1 MKRIVVFSLV
11 VFLSLGLFVSCG
23 GNKSTDEIQDDV
35 IVELPLLKVGHV
47 NQDHHLALYV
57 AALKGDFFK
66 DDGVW
71 MTEIKYKERYTLH
84 TGDGPIA
91 EVQLI
96 KSKGGAEMPNNLL
109 AGLFDIG
116 FGGVPA
122 VMGVVDKGKDVRILL
137 PLQNA
142 GDQLIV
148 ENEMPV
154 ENWDEFIDYV
164 KKSDEQIVLGYKA
177 PTAVQY
183 IVAQKAFSEVGITY
197 TEDPT
202 VTDAM
207 VLWVNQKGQ
216 KNMTTNLAAGQVDGF
231 VANQPTPAQAV
242 VAGVGK
248 FITEL
253 SVLPPEGMWVHHPCC
268 MVCSNEKVKT
278 EHPEEVKQFL
288 KLVMIATD
296 HINNDMDDAIKIAYE
311 FLGQKEG
318 VEDLSI
324 PTVYYSNE
332 DDEIW
337 RGGIVTW
344 AKVMNEIDKYSGEL
358 KGIVDE
364 RVVDMCVDFSFLE
377 ELKKELGK

>member
-1 MKRIVVFSLV
+1 MPKSSEELTVRS
-11 VFLSLGLFVSCG
+11 
-23 GNKSTDEIQDDV
+23 STD
-35 IVELPLLKVGHV
+35 ELPLLKVGHV

-84 TGDGPIA
+84 TRNGPIA

-122 VMGVVDKGKDVRILL
+122 VMGIVDKGKDVRILL

-177 PTAVQY
+177 PDR
-183 IVAQKAFSEVGITY
+183 KS
-197 TEDPT
+197 
-202 VTDAM
+202 
-207 VLWVNQKGQ
+207 
-216 KNMTTNLAAGQVDGF
+216 
-231 VANQPTPAQAV
+231 V
-242 VAGVGK
+242 V
-248 FITEL
+248 
-253 SVLPPEGMWVHHPCC
+253 
-268 MVCSNEKVKT
+268 
-278 EHPEEVKQFL
+278 
-288 KLVMIATD
+288 
-296 HINNDMDDAIKIAYE
+296 
-311 FLGQKEG
+311 
-318 VEDLSI
+318 
-324 PTVYYSNE
+324 
-332 DDEIW
+332 
-337 RGGIVTW
+337 
-344 AKVMNEIDKYSGEL
+344 
-358 KGIVDE
+358 
-364 RVVDMCVDFSFLE
+364 
-377 ELKKELGK
+377 